1 MTNSIAIVT
10 DECVDY
16 AITTTLR
23 NAGFEVYAISEQN
36 PAIKD
41 KDVLAIAFAQQALLI
56 TEDKDFGELVI
67 RLQLPNNGIL
77 LVKMME
83 AHSQIKAVLVLQI
96 IQQYNTTLLKAFSVL
111 DANKFRTR
119 STT

>member
-1 MTNSIAIVT
+1 MSNISIVT

-23 NAGFEVYAISEQN
+23 NAGFQVYAISEQN

-41 KDVLAIAFAQQALLI
+41 KDVLSIAYTQQALLI

-67 RLQLPNNGIL
+67 RLQLLNYGIL

-83 AHSQIKAVLVLQI
+83 AHSQIKAALVLQI
-96 IQQYNTTLLKAFSVL
+96 VQQYNTSLLKAFSVL